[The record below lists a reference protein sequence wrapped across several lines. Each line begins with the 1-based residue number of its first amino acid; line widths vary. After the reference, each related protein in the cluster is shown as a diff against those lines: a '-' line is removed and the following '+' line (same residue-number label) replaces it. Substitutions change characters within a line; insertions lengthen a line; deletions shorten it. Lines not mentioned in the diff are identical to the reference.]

1 MTQRYC
7 DYEGS
12 DYQNVFWEEGG
23 RAYEDRAERA
33 ALKHLLPTT
42 GKRMLELGA
51 GAGRLTNE
59 FHMFDEV
66 VLMDYSFTQM
76 QQARARLGDAAGRY
90 KFIAADVYSLPFA
103 PGLFDAAQMV
113 RVIHHLEE
121 PHKAMAQIRAVL
133 QPNSAFILEYANKQ
147 NLKAMLRYAF
157 GKQDW
162 SPYTLEQVEFVAMNF
177 DFHPKS
183 VKALL
188 AEADFSVRNIRTVS
202 HFRAGF
208 LKRAIPTGL
217 LVALDRLA
225 STTGNLVQVTP
236 SVFVRSDTG
245 NNGATAPADQFFR
258 CPACGSVAVTE
269 TESSVDCNADACG
282 KQWPIKD
289 GIYDFKTPV
298 GG

>member
-12 DYQNVFWEEGG
+12 DYQSVFWEEGG

-33 ALKHLLPTT
+33 VLKDLLPKS

-76 QQARARLGDAAGRY
+76 QQARARLGDANGRY
-90 KFIAADVYSLPFA
+90 KFVAADVYSLPFA
-103 PGLFDAAQMV
+103 AGLFDAAQMV

-121 PHKAMAQIRAVL
+121 PDAPMAQIRSVL
-133 QPNSAFILEYANKQ
+133 QPNSTFILEFANKQ

-162 SPYTLEQVEFVAMNF
+162 SPYTLEQVEFVEMNF

-188 AEADFSVRNIRTVS
+188 KDAAFDVKTIRPVS
-202 HFRAGF
+202 HFRFGP
-208 LKRAIPTGL
+208 LKRNLPTGL
-217 LVALDRLA
+217 LVNLDYA
-225 STTGNLVQVTP
+225 ISSTTGNMFQVSP
-236 SVFVRSDTG
+236 SVFVQSIADKSGSVASDG
-245 NNGATAPADQFFR
+245 QFWR
-258 CPACGSVAVTE
+258 CPACASMNVTE
-269 TESSVDCNADACG
+269 TDSSVDCNADGCG
-282 KQWPIKD
+282 KQWPIRD
-289 GIYDFKTPV
+289 GIYDFKTPL
-298 GG
+298 

>member
-12 DYQNVFWEEGG
+12 DYQSVFWEEGG

-33 ALKHLLPTT
+33 VLKDLLPTS

-59 FHMFDEV
+59 FHMFDQV

-76 QQARARLGDAAGRY
+76 QQARARLGDADGRY
-90 KFIAADVYSLPFA
+90 KFVAADVYSLPFA

-121 PHKAMAQIRAVL
+121 PEKAMAQIRAVL
-133 QPNSAFILEYANKQ
+133 QPNSAFILEFANKQ
-147 NLKAMLRYAF
+147 NLKAMLRYAV

-162 SPYTLEQVEFVAMNF
+162 SPYTLEQVEFVEMNF

-183 VKALL
+183 VKSLL
-188 AEADFSVRNIRTVS
+188 KDATFDVKNIRPVS
-202 HFRAGF
+202 HFRFGP
-208 LKRAIPTGL
+208 LKRTMPRGL
-217 LVALDRLA
+217 LVGMDYAIS
-225 STTGNLVQVTP
+225 STTGNLFQVSP
-236 SVFVRSDTG
+236 SVFVRSDADAS
-245 NNGATAPADQFFR
+245 GAAASADQFFR
-258 CPACGSVAVTE
+258 CPACGTTDVTE
-269 TESSVDCNADACG
+269 TDASVDCNADACG
-282 KQWPIKD
+282 KQWPIRD
-289 GIYDFKTPV
+289 GIYDFKTPL
-298 GG
+298 